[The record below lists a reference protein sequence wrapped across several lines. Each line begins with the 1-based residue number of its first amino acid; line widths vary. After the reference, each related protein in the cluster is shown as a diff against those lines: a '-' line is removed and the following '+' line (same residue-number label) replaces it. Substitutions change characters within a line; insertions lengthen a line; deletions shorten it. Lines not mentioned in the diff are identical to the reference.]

1 MTPKTTLCRTAV
13 FSAVLA
19 FCTSLAGHAARAD
32 IGTEHRGEITVEA
45 SWYPQNAAY
54 AGQKDNFV
62 HVETRPELVIYGDA
76 AEALIQPRISGGTAG
91 AGSIDFREAHVTA
104 RLGDADILV
113 GSTIL
118 FWGKVESY
126 NPVDVVNARDFS
138 RGLMRSEKRG
148 APMLRLSWPAG
159 PGQLDLLAIDF
170 AENIYPGLA
179 SRERPAL
186 RITNEVSYSGG
197 AKRDDIANAVRWSGY
212 FGDIDL
218 GVSWFRGTGS
228 APRLLPQADGT
239 LKPDYSRITQAGL
252 DIQYLR
258 GDSALKAELVRRSGQ
273 YDRLGTARTYRAGV
287 VGIEHNLYGVMDSG
301 QDIVLIG
308 EYARDSRK
316 GLSHS
321 GFQNDLTVGAR
332 WLWNDVEDTEVLG
345 LLTRDLDNG
354 AQTVTVS
361 IDRRITDQVTFEASA
376 RGTSRYASDPN
387 STALQKD
394 SAVIMALTYG
404 F

>member
-1 MTPKTTLCRTAV
+1 MIAKTTLCRTAV

-19 FCTSLAGHAARAD
+19 VFASLAGHAARAE

-45 SWYPQNAAY
+45 SWYPQSAAY
-54 AGQKDNFV
+54 AGQKDSFV
-62 HVETRPELVIYGDA
+62 HLEARPELVIYGDA
-76 AEALIQPRISGGTAG
+76 AEAQIQPRISGGTAG
-91 AGSIDFREAHVTA
+91 DGSIDFREAHVTA

-126 NPVDVVNARDFS
+126 NPVDVVNAKDFS

-148 APMLRLSWPAG
+148 APMLRLSWPVG

-170 AENIYPGLA
+170 AENIYPGVA

-186 RITNEVSYSGG
+186 RIANGASYSGG

-316 GLSHS
+316 GLAHS

-361 IDRRITDQVTFEASA
+361 IDRRITDQVTFETSA
-376 RGTSRYASDPN
+376 RGTARYASDPN

-394 SAVIMALTYG
+394 NAVIMALTYG